1 MTKISLKAA
10 LVLLFL
16 LLSGPL
22 VFAQQAENTNSKQLP
37 QNTTA
42 ESSQAQSDNSDMFS
56 NWNQTVNQ
64 VPADSPSTLGL
75 FVRMVLVLALV
86 VAAIYGLMKVL
97 KKGMK
102 IGNDDND
109 PFLRRVSQVTLG
121 PGKSVQIVT
130 LFNHAY
136 LVGVTDSSV
145 NLLGEISDKELV
157 DSMNLYSDQHAN
169 VSKPR
174 SFADILNIFMPNGPR
189 AEEETPQTRSA
200 SESDNVFTNSAESAA
215 EELQRQRDRLN
226 GEEL

>member
-22 VFAQQAENTNSKQLP
+22 VFAQQAENTNSEQLP

-42 ESSQAQSDNSDMFS
+42 ESSQTQSDNSDMFS

-64 VPADSPSTLGL
+64 APADSPSTLGL
-75 FVRMVLVLALV
+75 FVRMVLVLA
-86 VAAIYGLMKVL
+86 LMKVL